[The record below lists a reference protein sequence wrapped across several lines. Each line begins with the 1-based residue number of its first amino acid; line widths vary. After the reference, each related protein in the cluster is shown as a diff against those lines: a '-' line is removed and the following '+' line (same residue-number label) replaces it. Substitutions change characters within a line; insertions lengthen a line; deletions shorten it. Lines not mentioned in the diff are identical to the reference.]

1 MNAEIRVYPSKEI
14 DDLDFAELMDAALLR
29 DGTLQGCGL
38 SLNTTTHEVEIAS
51 GRMVI
56 KGRLAVVTAG
66 QIARP
71 EGITTKQTCYITAA
85 CDLTAENP
93 FTIQMLKG
101 GDHTALVN
109 RAANYSETTFNISNG
124 VWIYEMATVKVDP
137 SVGVIELTPIA
148 TDQRS
153 GKNRMAISS
162 SVQKDL
168 NSQVAL
174 ENEHWEKHE
183 LWRQQFAR
191 RWHMRSNFAT
201 KLINADGLN
210 LPANTSGTFVF
221 RKEYDGVLHIFTP
234 SGTGADT
241 IPYIPGPS
249 IVLDKR
255 YAYNGRSTGTNP
267 GIMAD
272 TDPAEVTPSQQYD
285 SKYHIPINVN
295 DKKVHFGIVG
305 VQIDNA
311 TKNGA
316 GAANCVLQSYY
327 TDSKHVIIKIRN
339 TGSTAAVLKI
349 SVRSLYIVD
358 PDF

>member
-1 MNAEIRVYPSKEI
+1 
-14 DDLDFAELMDAALLR
+14 
-29 DGTLQGCGL
+29 
-38 SLNTTTHEVEIAS
+38 
-51 GRMVI
+51 
-56 KGRLAVVTAG
+56 
-66 QIARP
+66 
-71 EGITTKQTCYITAA
+71 
-85 CDLTAENP
+85 
-93 FTIQMLKG
+93 
-101 GDHTALVN
+101 
-109 RAANYSETTFNISNG
+109 
-124 VWIYEMATVKVDP
+124 
-137 SVGVIELTPIA
+137 
-148 TDQRS
+148 
-153 GKNRMAISS
+153 
-162 SVQKDL
+162 
-168 NSQVAL
+168 
-174 ENEHWEKHE
+174 
-183 LWRQQFAR
+183 
-191 RWHMRSNFAT
+191 MRSNFAT

-272 TDPAEVTPSQQYD
+272 IDPAEVTPSQQYD

-349 SVRSLYIVD
+349 GVRSLYIVD

>member
-1 MNAEIRVYPSKEI
+1 MNAEIVVFPAQTISAL
-14 DDLDFAELMDAALLR
+14 DLAEMMDAALLR
-29 DGTLQGCGL
+29 DGILQGCSL
-38 SLNTTTHEVEIAS
+38 SVDSSHELQITS
-51 GRMVI
+51 GRMII
-56 KGRLAVVTAG
+56 KGRLAIVTAG
-66 QIARP
+66 QIDRP
-71 EGITTKQTCYITAA
+71 EGILTSQTCYVTAI
-85 CDLTAENP
+85 CDLSGENP
-93 FTIQMLKG
+93 FTIEMLTA
-101 GDHTALVN
+101 GDHSTLVS
-109 RAANYSETTFNISNG
+109 RAEDYTDTSFNVNDG
-124 VWIYEMATVKVDP
+124 VAIFELGTATVDP
-137 SVGVIELTPIA
+137 TIGVTAFTPIA

-153 GKNRMAISS
+153 AKNRAAITSG
-162 SVQKDL
+162 VRKDL
-168 NSQVAL
+168 NSLIAL
-174 ENEHWEKHE
+174 ENQHWEKHE
-183 LWRQQFAR
+183 LWRQQITR

-221 RKEYDGVLHIFTP
+221 RKEYDGALRIFTP

-255 YAYNGRSTGTNP
+255 YAYNGRATGTNP

-272 TDPAEVTPSQQYD
+272 TDPAEVTPTQQYD
-285 SKYHIPINVN
+285 PVYHIPINVN

-311 TKNGA
+311 TNNGA
-316 GAANCVLQSYY
+316 GSANCVLQGYY
-327 TDSKHVIIKIRN
+327 TDSKHIIIKIRN

-349 SVRSLYIVD
+349 GVRSLYIVD